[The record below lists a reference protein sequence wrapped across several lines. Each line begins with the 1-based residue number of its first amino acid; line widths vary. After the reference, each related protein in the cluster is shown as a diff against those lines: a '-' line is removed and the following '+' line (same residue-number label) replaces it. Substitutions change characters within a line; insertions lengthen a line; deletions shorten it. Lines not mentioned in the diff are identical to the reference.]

1 MAKLIELQSAKQVIQ
16 NINKLRDDLVKA
28 TPLLNFI
35 EENIA
40 WYEKVCIQMPNQEQ
54 QVLTILEHP
63 ISIINAINPLK
74 FDTYPLT
81 AATGSFAS
89 ISGETRNI
97 ISVEGGGNYDLLNEY
112 QQINSTEKQ
121 IQQAITILE
130 DIDKELRTTLSIAEQ
145 TYSFWKGGVKTDSDL
160 SKDIRTFQDLFNG
173 FLKKLRAKSIGKMP
187 KDNSWPK
194 MAEAICKSGPGNL
207 QKLKSQQ
214 NIDDKLHLIF
224 TETFKRTKKYTKEEF
239 DLFLKEY
246 VEHLL
251 VVLSLIDPKFFTQ

>member
-1 MAKLIELQSAKQVIQ
+1 MAKLIDLQNAKQVIQ
-16 NINKLRDDLVKA
+16 NINNLRDDLVNA

-35 EENIA
+35 EENII
-40 WYEKVCIQMPNQEQ
+40 WYERACTQMPNQEE
-54 QVLTILEHP
+54 QVLKILEAP
-63 ISIINAINPLK
+63 ISIINAINLSN

-97 ISVEGGGNYDLLNEY
+97 IRIERGSNYDLLNEY

-121 IQQAITILE
+121 IQQAITILGNI
-130 DIDKELRTTLSIAEQ
+130 DIDLQSTLGIAKG

-239 DLFLKEY
+239 DLFFKEY
-246 VEHLL
+246 IEHLL
-251 VVLSLIDPKFFTQ
+251 VVLSLIDPKFF